1 MSKSSETESEIISL
15 PKYIFNLFVST
26 INDLRN
32 IKRQYGIWG
41 GYFKESNENS
51 KWYLKRFPYKPIYG
65 LPDSLD
71 CDQSIRQ
78 RFNECEI
85 LSHEEWDVSINEYL
99 FITRRFCCFVW
110 DSMHC
115 EYNIAA
121 KCDEDFSK
129 KLKNITLES
138 FEKAC
143 DIISATDGIYVLTFI
158 IMFIVISYRI
168 NDACN
173 YAKKYDTTPINA
185 FLMKLLKSTFKSIK
199 KSIDFVFY
207 VDKFFE
213 INKQKRTNPKWYL
226 ERFPYKPIYGLPDS
240 LDCDQSIRQRF
251 NECEIWSHKEWDID
265 KTDYFYTTKRF
276 CCFVWDSMNCE
287 YNIANKCD
295 EEYSKK
301 LKNITLESFKK
312 CWKKIFIPGI
322 PNDNYFCLISP
333 SNQKTFRIIA
343 EGLADYRH
351 SSEPILIKYKKI
363 NEVPERPIIPKFQKK
378 ND

>member
-1 MSKSSETESEIISL
+1 MSL
-15 PKYIFNLFVST
+15 L
-26 INDLRN
+26 
-32 IKRQYGIWG
+32 
-41 GYFKESNENS
+41 
-51 KWYLKRFPYKPIYG
+51 
-65 LPDSLD
+65 
-71 CDQSIRQ
+71 
-78 RFNECEI
+78 
-85 LSHEEWDVSINEYL
+85 
-99 FITRRFCCFVW
+99 
-110 DSMHC
+110 
-115 EYNIAA
+115 
-121 KCDEDFSK
+121 
-129 KLKNITLES
+129 
-138 FEKAC
+138 
-143 DIISATDGIYVLTFI
+143 
-158 IMFIVISYRI
+158 
-168 NDACN
+168 
-173 YAKKYDTTPINA
+173 DTTPINA

-343 EGLADYRH
+343 GILWTIYLFIIISICIYRYVDFKERFNVEGLADYRH

-363 NEVPERPIIPKFQKK
+363 NEVPERPIIPVINLNAYNNINTAAVQSDDPLNKVFVQPQLSTLSSLSLSSSSITDQISDV
-378 ND
+378 NIIQSGPVDRMLTNSNQIL